1 MLARTPHAGCLPLLP
16 TRKTPGIGWNSRSQ
30 AELEVRWGGSGRSGP
45 AVSGS
50 SSRASTY
57 IYRPFT
63 SFRSRRQIYER
74 EGRKKEFRFKLL
86 SLKWVSLYIKK
97 LSRPCGRNGLC
108 SGGINLCVWKKDLL
122 VNLAVF
128 FVELAV
134 ANHYTSIYLI
144 LKEYKTM
151 GHK

>member
-1 MLARTPHAGCLPLLP
+1 MVDSQKANLEDSQRGLEFQKPCPAGTEWGGVLPGPPSSERLEWTRLHLHISIVYLPLF
-16 TRKTPGIGWNSRSQ
+16 
-30 AELEVRWGGSGRSGP
+30 P
-45 AVSGS
+45 AL
-50 SSRASTY
+50 
-57 IYRPFT
+57 
-63 SFRSRRQIYER
+63 IYEQ
-74 EGRKKEFRFKLL
+74 EERKKERGLKLL

-97 LSRPCGRNGLC
+97 LSRPCGRNGFW
-108 SGGINLCVWKKDLL
+108 SWGINLCVWKKDLL

-151 GHK
+151 DHK